1 MAVADCS
8 SSSRIHSCT
17 TTCAACLAVRVQ
29 ESRRAP
35 RKKNEN
41 DTGDAAL
48 ITRMAEVRIPR
59 KDFVGMLL
67 AGAAFLAPLE
77 RIARAQSPA
86 GRATKAMII
95 RHAEKPVGKINGIDE
110 SGNQDANSLI
120 PQGWQRAGA
129 LVSLFGSSFGPL
141 PTPTH
146 LFAPNLF
153 GSGSKRPFETLTP
166 LAAKLGITMNATPD
180 GVAPGQYA
188 PTDYPAMISDALA
201 CPGVALVAWEHE
213 FIPSIANVILGNS
226 TTVPQVWPSAR
237 FDIVW
242 TFDLDPITGTYT
254 WNQLPQLLL
263 QGDLSSP
270 IPSVAA

>member
-1 MAVADCS
+1 
-8 SSSRIHSCT
+8 
-17 TTCAACLAVRVQ
+17 
-29 ESRRAP
+29 
-35 RKKNEN
+35 
-41 DTGDAAL
+41 
-48 ITRMAEVRIPR
+48 MAEIRMLR
-59 KDFVGMLL
+59 KDFLRTLL
-67 AGAAFLAPLE
+67 AGAAFVAPLK
-77 RIARAQSPA
+77 RIVRAQPPTGS
-86 GRATKAMII
+86 ATKVMII
-95 RHAEKPVGKINGIDE
+95 RHAEKPVGRINGIDE
-110 SGNQDANSLI
+110 SGNLDANSLI

-153 GSGSKRPFETLTP
+153 GGSSKRPFETLTP
-166 LAAKLGITMNATPD
+166 LAAKLGITINATPD
-180 GVAPGQYA
+180 GVTPGQYA

-213 FIPSIANVILGNS
+213 FIPSIANIILGNN
-226 TTVPQVWPSAR
+226 TTVPQIWPSAR

-242 TFDLDPITGTYT
+242 TFDLNTATNTYT

-263 QGDLSSP
+263 QGDLQSP